1 MGGAIEPITEAAMA
15 HLGLVN
21 RPVVAQGGID
31 AHIGMVGADTL
42 APGDVLLIGGISAVN
57 LFLFADQN
65 RYPAF
70 GGLISMLGWMIIGLS
85 RRDGFWLVLCCRGF
99 RKRFSKLRAKISRH
113 FYKKLPQFP
122 LVALV

>member
-57 LFLFADQN
+57 LFLFAGIKTAT
-65 RYPAF
+65 RLLGALSPCL
-70 GGLISMLGWMIIGLS
+70 GG
-85 RRDGFWLVLCCRGF
+85 
-99 RKRFSKLRAKISRH
+99 
-113 FYKKLPQFP
+113 
-122 LVALV
+122 